1 MKKSHEVFLRVL
13 DAMHEST
20 RPVLSKA
27 HVYHSSSNSGGG
39 DHLLSDNKT
48 PKKSRKSFFRSLN
61 QLRSEKQLKYQH
73 HDDDS
78 KGGEFSDS
86 DEDEENDEE
95 DVEDE
100 EDDDE
105 TTAAHDSR
113 EQSLKTDIKIKVGCG
128 VSQQSRGTKLA
139 SFYPLLDRLAFDLT
153 LKDVC
158 GDWKFSYL
166 PLNIQIQ
173 TKLSYATLEEWCLAV
188 LFRCVCVFACLVL
201 FIYSFIFQCF
211 TYRFLFF

>member
-1 MKKSHEVFLRVL
+1 MKKSHEVFLRVM

-27 HVYHSSSNSGGG
+27 HVYYSANSSG
-39 DHLLSDNKT
+39 DHLLDNNRT

-73 HDDDS
+73 HYDGDG
-78 KGGEFSDS
+78 KGDEFSDS
-86 DEDEENDEE
+86 DEDDEENDEE
-95 DVEDE
+95 EDE
-100 EDDDE
+100 EDDE
-105 TTAAHDSR
+105 TTAAHGSR
-113 EQSLKTDIKIKVGCG
+113 EQSLKTDIVIKVGSG
-128 VSQQSRGTKLA
+128 VSQQSSGTKLA
-139 SFYPLLDRLAFDLT
+139 SFYPLMERLAFDLT

-173 TKLSYATLEEWCLAV
+173 AKLSYATMEEWCLAV
-188 LFRCVCVFACLVL
+188 LFR
-201 FIYSFIFQCF
+201 
-211 TYRFLFF
+211 